1 VAFWAFYSVYF
12 GLIPFEITTFYYI
25 LWKKFKEIFMNSF
38 VKASLIAAM
47 MAAPIMADE
56 SFGGVGITIYQ
67 VSEGVHVAEVIPG
80 TPAAETNLRAGDII
94 TAVDGVSL
102 KGQNI
107 EFSKAKLRGQV
118 NKPLEITYTS
128 NGETYSTVV
137 RRAQITVKDLDN
149 KAVKNWYGNKERV
162 NAQELETFASATEND
177 KQLVAVLSRGNL
189 VKNDVAVA
197 SADVNG
203 VYVEKAQTSPKFTKT
218 TPIRKGDSALR
229 LFNRKALSF
238 TVKSPG
244 RVAVTIVNA
253 DGEQVT
259 TLSLDNAVAG
269 VNTIN
274 WNGSQ
279 LPSGR
284 YVISIDHNGAV
295 SGANAL
301 LK

>member
-1 VAFWAFYSVYF
+1 
-12 GLIPFEITTFYYI
+12 
-25 LWKKFKEIFMNSF
+25 MNRF

-47 MAAPIMADE
+47 MTAPIMADE

-67 VSEGVHVAEVIPG
+67 VGEGVHVAEVIPG
-80 TPAAETNLRAGDII
+80 TPAAETNLRAGDVI
-94 TAVDGVSL
+94 TSVDGVSL

-107 EFSKAKLRGQV
+107 EFSKSKLRGQV

-128 NGETYSTVV
+128 NGETYSTVI

-149 KAVKNWYGNKERV
+149 KAVKNWYGDKERV
-162 NAQELETFASATEND
+162 NVQELETYASATEND
-177 KQLVAVLSRGNL
+177 KQFVAVLSRGNL
-189 VKNDVAVA
+189 VKSDVSIS

-203 VYVEKAQTSPKFTKT
+203 VYVEKSQTSPKFSKT
-218 TPIRKGDSALR
+218 TPIRKGDATLR

-238 TVKSPG
+238 MVKSKG
-244 RVAVTIVNA
+244 RVSVSILNA
-253 DGEQVT
+253 DGEQVAK
-259 TLSLDNAVAG
+259 LGLDDAVAG
-269 VNTIN
+269 VNTIS

-295 SGANAL
+295 SGANAV

>member
-1 VAFWAFYSVYF
+1 
-12 GLIPFEITTFYYI
+12 
-25 LWKKFKEIFMNSF
+25 MNRF

-47 MAAPIMADE
+47 MTAPLMADE

-67 VSEGVHVAEVIPG
+67 VKDGVHVAEVIPG
-80 TPAAETNLRAGDII
+80 TPAAETNLRAGDVI

-102 KGQNI
+102 KGQDI
-107 EFSKAKLRGQV
+107 EFSKAQLRGQV
-118 NKPLEITYTS
+118 NKPLEITYVS

-149 KAVKNWYGNKERV
+149 KAVKNWYGDKERV
-162 NAQELETFASATEND
+162 SVQELETFASATEND

-197 SADVNG
+197 SADANG
-203 VYVEKAQTSPKFTKT
+203 IYVEKAKSSPKFSKP
-218 TPIRKGDSALR
+218 TPVRTGDASLR
-229 LFNRKALSF
+229 IFNRKAIAF
-238 TVKSPG
+238 TLKSTG
-244 RVAVTIVNA
+244 RATVTILNA
-253 DGEQVT
+253 DGEQVAK
-259 TLSLDNAVAG
+259 LNLDNVVAG

-295 SGANAL
+295 SGANAV

>member
-1 VAFWAFYSVYF
+1 
-12 GLIPFEITTFYYI
+12 
-25 LWKKFKEIFMNSF
+25 MNRF

-47 MAAPIMADE
+47 MTAPLMADE

-67 VSEGVHVAEVIPG
+67 VKDGVHVAEVIPG
-80 TPAAETNLRAGDII
+80 TPAAETNLQAGDII
-94 TAVDGVSL
+94 TSVDGVSL
-102 KGQNI
+102 KGQDI
-107 EFSKAKLRGQV
+107 EFSKSKLRGQV

-128 NGETYSTVV
+128 NGESYSTVI

-149 KAVKNWYGNKERV
+149 KAVKSWYGDKERV
-162 NAQELETFASATEND
+162 NVQELETFASATEND

-189 VKNDVAVA
+189 VKNDVSVA

-203 VYVEKAQTSPKFTKT
+203 VYVEKVQTSPKFTKA
-218 TPIRKGDSALR
+218 TPIRKGDASLR

-238 TVKSPG
+238 TVKSKG
-244 RVAVTIVNA
+244 RVAVTIMNA
-253 DGEQVT
+253 DGEQVAK
-259 TLSLDNAVAG
+259 LGLDDAVAG

-295 SGANAL
+295 SGANAV

>member
-1 VAFWAFYSVYF
+1 
-12 GLIPFEITTFYYI
+12 
-25 LWKKFKEIFMNSF
+25 MNNF

-47 MAAPIMADE
+47 MTAPLMADE

-67 VSEGVHVAEVIPG
+67 VNEGVHVAEVIPG

-94 TAVDGVSL
+94 TSVDGVSL
-102 KGQNI
+102 KGQDI

-118 NKPLEITYTS
+118 NKPLEITYMS
-128 NGETYSTVV
+128 NGETYSAIV

-149 KAVKNWYGNKERV
+149 KAVKNWYGDKERV
-162 NAQELETFASATEND
+162 NVQELETFASATEND

-189 VKNDVAVA
+189 IKNEVSVA
-197 SADVNG
+197 SAEVNG
-203 VYVEKAQTSPKFTKT
+203 IYVEKAKDAPKFVKT
-218 TPIRKGDSALR
+218 TPVRTGDASLR

-238 TVKSPG
+238 AVKSKG
-244 RVAVTIVNA
+244 RAVVTIMNA
-253 DGEQVT
+253 DGEQVA
-259 TLSLDNAVAG
+259 SLKLDEVVAG
-269 VNTIN
+269 VNTVN

-284 YVISIDHNGAV
+284 YVISIDHNGSV
-295 SGANAL
+295 SGANAV